1 MTDEEIEETAYR
13 LSLAMVRVCC
23 SEELHKLLVE
33 RIKEEIRKEEG
44 AEL

>member
-1 MTDEEIEETAYR
+1 MTDEEIEEIAYK
-13 LSLAMVRVCC
+13 LTFAMVRVCC

-44 AEL
+44 KEL